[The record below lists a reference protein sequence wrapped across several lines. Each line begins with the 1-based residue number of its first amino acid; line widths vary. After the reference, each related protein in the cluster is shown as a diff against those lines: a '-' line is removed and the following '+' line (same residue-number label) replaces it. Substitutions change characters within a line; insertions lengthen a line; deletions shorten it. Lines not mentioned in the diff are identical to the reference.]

1 MRRNVLILLVAA
13 SLLSGCGKNLDAHC
27 AALFEDMTE
36 EFDEILAEDS
46 QDKVVERLKN
56 LENAERIIKL
66 RDRAQRRVSENI
78 SSGKIW
84 SDLNPDAGPRPKS
97 QRIVI
102 EGVDRRKVVAMNTF
116 NQRWFRIEQGA
127 KYEAGWNRGDRDD
140 ALTAI
145 SDLQVACNHRLR

>member
-1 MRRNVLILLVAA
+1 MRRNVLILVVAA
-13 SLLSGCGKNLDAHC
+13 SLLSACGKNFDAQC
-27 AALFEDMTE
+27 AALFEDMTK
-36 EFDEILAEDS
+36 EFDDILEEDS

-56 LENAERIIKL
+56 LKNAERIIKL
-66 RDRAQRRVSENI
+66 RDRAQRRVSEKI
-78 SSGKIW
+78 SSGEIW

-116 NQRWFRIEQGA
+116 NQRWFRLDQGVR
-127 KYEAGWNRGDRDD
+127 YDAGWNRGERND

-145 SDLQVACNHRLR
+145 SDLQVACNHKLR